1 MNLNTILEEI
11 NHLKIMLEY
20 NDSNSFELTTKT
32 KQAKKAEM
40 QSKVKEINN
49 KLIEFNN
56 KLENILKE
64 VNQNFDFN
72 YFIDNLKT
80 TSTFDEINPRI
91 EYEKAQE
98 ILKYVEE
105 KKEKDRLERERI
117 NKENEKYRKEQF
129 IKNLN
134 ITNRSLL
141 KQMYYSGPEDTEK
154 LERLIEKGL
163 DVSDS
168 IYPIIRL
175 IERGRTLGFIQF
187 LIKNGLKLNQN
198 DIVSLKNKNFFDS
211 KDFLKTVYDAKQID
225 NKIVNETLK
234 QNE

>member
-20 NDSNSFELTTKT
+20 NDSNNFELTTKT

-56 KLENILKE
+56 KLEHILKDI
-64 VNQNFDFN
+64 NQNFDFN
-72 YFIDNLKT
+72 FFINNLKN

-105 KKEKDRLERERI
+105 KKEKDRLENERI
-117 NKENEKYRKEQF
+117 NRANEKYRKEQLRKSEEANNKF
-129 IKNLN
+129 LNTMGREMFLKMKSNNSSNLAVL
-134 ITNRSLL
+134 ISLL
-141 KQMYYSGPEDTEK
+141 
-154 LERLIEKGL
+154 ER
-163 DVSDS
+163 
-168 IYPIIRL
+168 
-175 IERGRTLGFIQF
+175 
-187 LIKNGLKLNQN
+187 GLKLDRN
-198 DIVSLKNKNFFDS
+198 DIIDLKNLKFFDS
-211 KDFLKTVYDAKQID
+211 QDLLKVLYNSEQID
-225 NKIVNETLK
+225 NKIVNEILK
-234 QNE
+234 ENE